1 MFWSLFLRI
10 WGGLCLILAAAGM
23 FLRSLFPIFSDV
35 SPFTCLG
42 FGILSFALAYLIDRL
57 DQDT

>member
-23 FLRSLFPIFSDV
+23 FLSSLFPIFSDV
-35 SPFTCLG
+35 NPFTCLG
-42 FGILSFALAYLIDRL
+42 FGILSFALCL
-57 DQDT
+57 

>member
-23 FLRSLFPIFSDV
+23 FLSSLFPIFSDV
-35 SPFTCLG
+35 SSFTCLG
-42 FGILSFALAYLIDRL
+42 FGILSFALAYVIDRL
-57 DQDT
+57 DQDA

>member
-10 WGGLCLILAAAGM
+10 WGGLCLILAAVGM
-23 FLRSLFPIFSDV
+23 FLSSLFPIFFFFC
-35 SPFTCLG
+35 PFTCLG

>member
-23 FLRSLFPIFSDV
+23 FLRSLFPIF
-35 SPFTCLG
+35 PT
-42 FGILSFALAYLIDRL
+42 
-57 DQDT
+57 